1 MDFLRSYPSVCV
13 VGNEYQII
21 GGIKELG
28 TVAVEVGGE
37 YYYEDNSGVL
47 PCTKN
52 NYKISVPSRVLDKAK
67 EYAIVYKKVIEKKKY
82 FSVVDRE
89 VKLNFKFKPLEKQD
103 DINIIHL
110 ADVHKRFALAKEVGK
125 YFGDEIDLFV
135 INGDIAEV
143 DTDEDFLEV
152 LTFIGEVGKGEI
164 PMVFSRGNHDTRGKL
179 AEKFTDYFP
188 SVGKNTYFSFETG
201 CIGGLVVDV
210 GEDKPDTHEVY
221 AGLNVFEGY
230 RRKQTAFLKSI
241 AKTDKKYFF
250 AVSHIP
256 FCKTTVNKGDEFD
269 IERDTYTVWG
279 EELKRIG
286 TNFMLSGHLHRA
298 FILED
303 GDESKTCPCEFPVI
317 VGSALFRP
325 EEIFWGAAIT
335 LANNSAFVKFVD
347 DKKQIVQS
355 FVIDLSN
362 GRIVKE

>member
-1 MDFLRSYPSVCV
+1 MDFLRGYPSVCV
-13 VGNEYQII
+13 VGSEYQIV

-47 PCTKN
+47 PCTKH
-52 NYKISVPSRVLDKAK
+52 NYKISVPCSVLDKAK
-67 EYAIVYKKVIEKKKY
+67 KYTIIYKKVIEKKKY
-82 FSVVDRE
+82 FSVVEKE
-89 VKLNFKFKPLEKQD
+89 VELKFKFKPLEKQD
-103 DINIIHL
+103 NINIIHL
-110 ADVHKRFALAKEVGK
+110 ADVHKRFALAKEAGK
-125 YFGDEIDLFV
+125 YFGNDVDLFV

-143 DTDEDFLEV
+143 DTDEDYLEV
-152 LTFIGEVGKGEI
+152 LDFIGEVGKGEI
-164 PMVFSRGNHDTRGKL
+164 PMIFARGNHDTRGKL

-188 SVGKNTYFSFETG
+188 SEGFRTYFSFEIG

-210 GEDKPDTHEVY
+210 GEDKSDSHEVY
-221 AGLNVFEGY
+221 AGLNLFEGY

-241 AKTDKKYFF
+241 RKTDKKYFF

-256 FCKTTVNKGDEFD
+256 FCTTTVHKGDEFD

-286 TNFMLSGHLHRA
+286 TGFMLSGHLHRA
-298 FILED
+298 FVLDE

-325 EEIFWGAAIT
+325 EEIFWGTAIT
-335 LANNSAFVKFVD
+335 LTSNFALVKFID
-347 DKKQIVQS
+347 DKKQVVQS
-355 FVIDLSN
+355 FKIDLLD
-362 GRIVKE
+362 GKVIEE